1 MPVLNPGLIQ
11 VSHKIIGI
19 LGGLFNGGGVRGG
32 AGGLYMERLQLG
44 E

>member
-19 LGGLFNGGGVRGG
+19 LGGLFNGGGVGGGEQGAYIWRGFT
-32 AGGLYMERLQLG
+32 
-44 E
+44 